1 MHSMSSTIGSVAA
14 ILAFFIIS
22 KRLEQ
27 DTLWRSYRYFS
38 IEIAFVVIVVSVV
51 GVGTS
56 WCVRS
61 PRISAKALHGGA
73 VLMDRSDGDPTPPDF
88 GVDVGTGAHVS
99 TGSHVLG
106 LGFGL
111 IIRARR

>member
-1 MHSMSSTIGSVAA
+1 
-14 ILAFFIIS
+14 
-22 KRLEQ
+22 
-27 DTLWRSYRYFS
+27 
-38 IEIAFVVIVVSVV
+38 
-51 GVGTS
+51 
-56 WCVRS
+56 
-61 PRISAKALHGGA
+61 
-73 VLMDRSDGDPTPPDF
+73 MDRSDGDPTPPDF